1 MSVRSVSLTERYVDP
16 PGFWLHASA
25 INRGGR
31 IYVQA
36 YARKVLGLRHREL
49 LPPNLTLEQ
58 FESLAAEKN
67 DDPVTR
73 AVYAFAA
80 ELRKELEK

>member
-1 MSVRSVSLTERYVDP
+1 MSIRSVSLAERYVDP

-25 INRGGR
+25 VNRGGR

-36 YARKVLGLRHREL
+36 YVRKVLGLRHREL
-49 LPPNLTLEQ
+49 LPTGLTLEQ
-58 FESLAAEKN
+58 FELLAAEKDN
-67 DDPVTR
+67 DPTTR
-73 AVYAFAA
+73 AVYALAA